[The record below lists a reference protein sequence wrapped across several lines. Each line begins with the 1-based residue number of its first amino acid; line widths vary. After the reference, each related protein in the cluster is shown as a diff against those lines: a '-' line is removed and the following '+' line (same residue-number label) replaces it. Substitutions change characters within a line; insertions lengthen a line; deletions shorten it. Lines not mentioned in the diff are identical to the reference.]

1 MKRIS
6 KITRGAL
13 VATITAFALA
23 MLTACG
29 TAGGDASNGS
39 KNPQTIGEK
48 GKKTEATTE
57 GGNTQL
63 ANPWHEASEE
73 EAAGVCAHVFK
84 LPAGATDVTWRVMDQ
99 NVDHAMVE
107 AIFEC
112 DDMAYRA
119 RAQESDNGEEDISGL
134 YLGGATKDVTLSVW
148 DVTAHQ
154 CIFYGEDDSPD
165 ENCLI
170 WYDAETKTNY
180 SLEAS
185 GHGASKVDILK
196 VAAEMK

>member
-6 KITRGAL
+6 KITHGAL

-57 GGNTQL
+57 GGKTQL

-134 YLGGATKDVTLSVW
+134 YLGGGTKDVTLSVW

-180 SLEAS
+180 SLEVS